1 MKKRWKIVGLALLA
15 LGLLYMHQHH
25 HITLEQVLN
34 WQPENLIL
42 AAVALLCYL
51 LVSRF
56 ELSTNR
62 IIPSGLV
69 YKFIPVSLLYD
80 CITMS
85 KHIARLVIFPLVLV
99 G

>member
-62 IIPSGLV
+62 IPARV
-69 YKFIPVSLLYD
+69 YSCKNHSCLPFV
-80 CITMS
+80 
-85 KHIARLVIFPLVLV
+85 
-99 G
+99 